1 MACVGSALG
10 MKKAKVLKSYGLI
23 IAQPYELHRG
33 KIMSLD
39 KKSTH
44 VRLSPEIH
52 ERAKTLAE
60 IKGKDLAQYLAF
72 LLEKEIVG
80 EWHVLNLQAK
90 SFERLGLGALVRD
103 LSTEV
108 SFSEGLEGIHRDLDI
123 EKA

>member
-1 MACVGSALG
+1 
-10 MKKAKVLKSYGLI
+10 
-23 IAQPYELHRG
+23 
-33 KIMSLD
+33 MSLD

-52 ERAKTLAE
+52 ERAKTLAN
-60 IKGKDLAQYLAF
+60 IKGKELAQYLAY

-90 SFERLGLGALVRD
+90 SFERLGLTGLIRD

-108 SFSEGLEGIHRDLDI
+108 WDSEGSEGIHINLDK

>member
-1 MACVGSALG
+1 
-10 MKKAKVLKSYGLI
+10 
-23 IAQPYELHRG
+23 
-33 KIMSLD
+33 MSLE

-52 ERAKTLAE
+52 ERAKVLAE

-72 LLEKEIVG
+72 LREKEIVG

-90 SFERLGLGALVRD
+90 SFERLGLGALMRD

-108 SFSEGLEGIHRDLDI
+108 IFSEGSEGIRRDL
-123 EKA
+123 ENKKA

>member
-1 MACVGSALG
+1 
-10 MKKAKVLKSYGLI
+10 
-23 IAQPYELHRG
+23 
-33 KIMSLD
+33 MSLD

-52 ERAKTLAE
+52 ERAKTLAN
-60 IKGKDLAQYLAF
+60 IKGKELAQYLAY

-90 SFERLGLGALVRD
+90 SFERLGLTGLIRD

-108 SFSEGLEGIHRDLDI
+108 WDSEGVEGIHINLDK

>member
-1 MACVGSALG
+1 
-10 MKKAKVLKSYGLI
+10 
-23 IAQPYELHRG
+23 
-33 KIMSLD
+33 MSLE

-52 ERAKTLAE
+52 ERAKTLAL
-60 IKGKDLAQYLAF
+60 IKGKELAQYLAF

-90 SFERLGLGALVRD
+90 SFERLGLTALVRD

-108 SFSEGLEGIHRDLDI
+108 WEQEGFNKTERDLDK

>member
-1 MACVGSALG
+1 
-10 MKKAKVLKSYGLI
+10 
-23 IAQPYELHRG
+23 
-33 KIMSLD
+33 MSLE

-90 SFERLGLGALVRD
+90 SFERLGLTGLIRD

-108 SFSEGLEGIHRDLDI
+108 WDSERLEGIHGNPDK

>member
-1 MACVGSALG
+1 
-10 MKKAKVLKSYGLI
+10 
-23 IAQPYELHRG
+23 
-33 KIMSLD
+33 MSLD

-52 ERAKTLAE
+52 DRAKTLAA
-60 IKGKDLAQYLAF
+60 IKGKDLAQYLAY

-90 SFERLGLGALVRD
+90 SFERLGLTGLIRD

-108 SFSEGLEGIHRDLDI
+108 WDSEGSEGIHINSDK

>member
-1 MACVGSALG
+1 
-10 MKKAKVLKSYGLI
+10 
-23 IAQPYELHRG
+23 
-33 KIMSLD
+33 MSLE

-52 ERAKTLAE
+52 ERAKLLAE
-60 IKGKDLAQYLAF
+60 IKGKDLAQYLAY

-103 LSTEV
+103 LSTDV
-108 SFSEGLEGIHRDLDI
+108 SFGEGSEGNHWDLGK

>member
-1 MACVGSALG
+1 
-10 MKKAKVLKSYGLI
+10 
-23 IAQPYELHRG
+23 
-33 KIMSLD
+33 MSLE

-52 ERAKTLAE
+52 ERAKLLAE
-60 IKGKDLAQYLAF
+60 IKGKDLAQYLAY

-90 SFERLGLGALVRD
+90 SFERLGVSALLRD

-108 SFSEGLEGIHRDLDI
+108 EFREGFEGIENI
-123 EKA
+123 SSKEKA

>member
-1 MACVGSALG
+1 
-10 MKKAKVLKSYGLI
+10 
-23 IAQPYELHRG
+23 
-33 KIMSLD
+33 MSLE

-90 SFERLGLGALVRD
+90 SFERLGVSALLRD

-108 SFSEGLEGIHRDLDI
+108 LLTEGSEGIHRDLGK

>member
-1 MACVGSALG
+1 
-10 MKKAKVLKSYGLI
+10 
-23 IAQPYELHRG
+23 
-33 KIMSLD
+33 MSLE

-90 SFERLGLGALVRD
+90 SFERLGLTGLIRD

-108 SFSEGLEGIHRDLDI
+108 WDSEGSEGIHVNSDK

>member
-1 MACVGSALG
+1 
-10 MKKAKVLKSYGLI
+10 
-23 IAQPYELHRG
+23 
-33 KIMSLD
+33 MSLE

-103 LSTEV
+103 ISTEI
-108 SFSEGLEGIHRDLDI
+108 SFSDGIDGIRRDLG
-123 EKA
+123 K

>member
-1 MACVGSALG
+1 
-10 MKKAKVLKSYGLI
+10 
-23 IAQPYELHRG
+23 
-33 KIMSLD
+33 MSLE

-52 ERAKTLAE
+52 ERAKVLAE

-90 SFERLGLGALVRD
+90 SFERLGLGALVREI
-103 LSTEV
+103 STEV
-108 SFSEGLEGIHRDLDI
+108 SFSEGFDGIYGDSSK

>member
-1 MACVGSALG
+1 
-10 MKKAKVLKSYGLI
+10 
-23 IAQPYELHRG
+23 
-33 KIMSLD
+33 MSLE

-52 ERAKTLAE
+52 ERAKTLAL
-60 IKGKDLAQYLAF
+60 IKGKELAQYLAF

-90 SFERLGLGALVRD
+90 SFERLGLTALVRD

-108 SFSEGLEGIHRDLDI
+108 WEQEGFDGTERDSDK

>member
-1 MACVGSALG
+1 
-10 MKKAKVLKSYGLI
+10 
-23 IAQPYELHRG
+23 
-33 KIMSLD
+33 MSLE

-52 ERAKTLAE
+52 ERAKLLAE
-60 IKGKDLAQYLAF
+60 IKGKDLAQYLAY

-90 SFERLGLGALVRD
+90 SFERLGLTGLIRD

-108 SFSEGLEGIHRDLDI
+108 WDQEGSEGVRINSDK

>member
-1 MACVGSALG
+1 
-10 MKKAKVLKSYGLI
+10 
-23 IAQPYELHRG
+23 
-33 KIMSLD
+33 MSLE

-52 ERAKTLAE
+52 ERAKTLSA

-72 LLEKEIVG
+72 LIEKEIVG

-108 SFSEGLEGIHRDLDI
+108 ELQEGFDGIHGDSHK

>member
-1 MACVGSALG
+1 
-10 MKKAKVLKSYGLI
+10 
-23 IAQPYELHRG
+23 
-33 KIMSLD
+33 MSLE

-52 ERAKTLAE
+52 ERAKTLASL
-60 IKGKDLAQYLAF
+60 KGKDVASYLAF
-72 LLEKEIVG
+72 LIEKEIVG

-90 SFERLGLGALVRD
+90 SFERLGVSALLRD

-108 SFSEGLEGIHRDLDI
+108 LLTEGSEGIHINLDK